1 ITAMTGT
8 RAVRLNVSSSLNR
21 MSDAV
26 TVPPGLLIRITSARI
41 PESSEAFLSSSR
53 NRTSS
58 GTRGVVPP
66 TTTMGAGPSSLR
78 NPVTTVARLTIDDV
92 RAAAQRLSGHIYR
105 TPVISS
111 AAADEASDY
120 RVFFKCENLQIAGSF
135 KIRGALNK
143 LRSLA
148 PAERAR
154 GVVAYSSG

>member
-1 ITAMTGT
+1 MTAMTGT

-78 NPVTTVARLTIDDV
+78 NPETSVRRIFGPLEPSTVCSSSGRIRGVRSSEMSEQPASSASARSAAIRVDMARVYREGCTALARL
-92 RAAAQRLSGHIYR
+92 
-105 TPVISS
+105 
-111 AAADEASDY
+111 
-120 RVFFKCENLQIAGSF
+120 
-135 KIRGALNK
+135 
-143 LRSLA
+143 
-148 PAERAR
+148 
-154 GVVAYSSG
+154 